1 MQRHGDEV
9 DLTTDEAR
17 GGSTPHIVRYVL
29 LISLFLAAAAMTIA
43 WVSGAL
49 TADGSSEDSVVSN
62 QSVPPVD
69 GSAVGEEQAGGSD
82 VSGEFT
88 YEAET
93 GREPGPDTPG
103 LEGLTEE
110 PVRTSGAE

>member
-43 WVSGAL
+43 WVTGAL
-49 TADGSSEDSVVSN
+49 TSDQVRDNGAVTN
-62 QSVPPVD
+62 QAVPPASGD
-69 GSAVGEEQAGGSD
+69 AIGEEQAGD
-82 VSGEFT
+82 DELADDFVYGE
-88 YEAET
+88 
-93 GREPGPDTPG
+93 
-103 LEGLTEE
+103 EE
-110 PVRTSGAE
+110 RRQAPADD

>member
-43 WVSGAL
+43 WVTGAL
-49 TADGSSEDSVVSN
+49 TSDQARDNGAVTN
-62 QSVPPVD
+62 QAVPPASGD
-69 GSAVGEEQAGGSD
+69 AIGEEQAGDDELADASD
-82 VSGEFT
+82 AGHARDRLAVLDE
-88 YEAET
+88 
-93 GREPGPDTPG
+93 R
-103 LEGLTEE
+103 LELG
-110 PVRTSGAE
+110 